1 MKKNKK
7 SSCTIEKQGRF
18 GGLIRQMHQS
28 KMVLVNLTQ
37 AVDFVDECGKRGI
50 LVSIG
55 DAYKDGL
62 VIYKK

>member
-7 SSCTIEKQGRF
+7 TQAENKSRF

-50 LVSIG
+50 LVGIG
-55 DAYKDGL
+55 DHYKDGL